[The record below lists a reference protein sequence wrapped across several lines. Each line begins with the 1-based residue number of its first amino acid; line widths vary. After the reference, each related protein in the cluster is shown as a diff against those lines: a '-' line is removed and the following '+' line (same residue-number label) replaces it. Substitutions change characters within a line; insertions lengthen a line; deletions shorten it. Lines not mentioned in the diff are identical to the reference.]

1 MKHLITIFA
10 LIMATACTNNEK
22 ALVAYFSATGTTEAV
37 AQRISEADNAELF
50 RIEPSV
56 PYTETDLDWR
66 DSTSRSSV
74 EMKDLSSRPAI
85 ARKIENPESYS
96 KVYVGFPI
104 WWYTAPTIINTFFE
118 ENDLAGKTVILFAT
132 SGSSD
137 IAKACD
143 DLRKAYPELD
153 IRSGKLLNNATD
165 EDIAAF
171 VKGL

>member
-1 MKHLITIFA
+1 MKRFILLFA
-10 LIMATACTNNEK
+10 VIMAAACTNNEK
-22 ALVAYFSATGTTEAV
+22 VLVAYFSATGTTEVV
-37 AQRISEADNAELF
+37 AQRISDAAEAELF

-56 PYTETDLDWR
+56 PYTDADLDWR

-85 ARKIENPESYS
+85 ALKVDAMDSYN

-118 ENDLAGKTVILFAT
+118 GNDMIGKTVILFAT
-132 SGSSD
+132 SGGSD
-137 IAKACD
+137 ISKACE

-153 IRSGKLLNNATD
+153 IRTGRLLNNATD
-165 EDIAAF
+165 ADIADF
-171 VKGL
+171 VKGI